1 MSGIGDLL
9 GSVVS
14 GALSGGSQQAGASL
28 GGAGGSGALIGAVM
42 TLINQHGG
50 IGGLVQQ
57 FQNAGLGG
65 AVQSWVGTGQNQ
77 SIDAS
82 QITKALDGGALGQFA
97 QQLGLDHGAAG
108 SLLAQML
115 PQVVDH
121 LTPNGQ
127 VGAEHNQLG
136 DLAKQLLGNSK
147 LFG

>member
-1 MSGIGDLL
+1 MSGFGDLL
-9 GSVVS
+9 GGVISE
-14 GALSGGSQQAGASL
+14 AMGSSNAQTP
-28 GGAGGSGALIGAVM
+28 AGGGGNAAVIAAVM

-65 AVQSWVGTGQNQ
+65 VAQSWVSSGQNQ
-77 SIDAS
+77 PVSGA
-82 QITKALDGGALGQFA
+82 QVTQALGGAGGALGQFA

-108 SLLAQML
+108 ALLAQVL

-127 VGAEHNQLG
+127 VGEHSQLG

>member
-14 GALSGGSQQAGASL
+14 GALSGANQQAGSS
-28 GGAGGSGALIGAVM
+28 AGGGGNAALIGAVM

-57 FQNAGLGG
+57 LQSAGLGG
-65 AVQSWVGTGQNQ
+65 AVQSWIGTGQNQ
-77 SIDAS
+77 SVDAG

-108 SLLAQML
+108 NVLAQML

-127 VGAEHNQLG
+127 VGEHDQLG
-136 DLAKQLLGNSK
+136 DLAKQLLGNSR